1 MVEEIFTSASHSF
14 HLRFPGRSYAVSIL
28 ASFVTS
34 TRRTTMEKKL
44 QERNLSGRRWLKAG
58 LSAISVWVA
67 LAALLFGV
75 VFYFKHPSSYT
86 WRGLET
92 PGLVLAACVG
102 AWFARRAQ
110 RNASGWWRKLEAGL
124 RFTGFLLLLGLT
136 AGQEAWFRWQQHQVL
151 EESASMRLM
160 GRHFVVG
167 FRNFEELKPLAKGG
181 LIGGIYITSRNL
193 SGETASSLRAKIDE
207 LQSLRRDAGL
217 PPLFVMADQE
227 GGKVSHLSPMLEH
240 MPGLATLVADGQE
253 GLEERARA
261 YGQQQG
267 RALAAVGVNMNL
279 SPVVDL
285 KIKQKGAW
293 INLYTQIERRAID
306 SDPAVVTKVA
316 SAYSEGLLAN
326 GILPT
331 VKHFPGLG
339 RIQGDTHLV
348 KTSLKS
354 EPAERAADWM
364 PFREVTAQTG
374 AAMMLGHV
382 HLPDI
387 DPKWPASASRALVQD
402 VLRKADGWN
411 FQGILITDDLNM
423 GAVYADG
430 IDRTAISGL
439 NAGVD
444 LLLVSSDLDQ
454 YYRALYAVARMWR
467 AGGIDTDRELA
478 SAKRLDKYWE
488 DRDSTSSARL
498 ASLSQTEGK

>member
-1 MVEEIFTSASHSF
+1 
-14 HLRFPGRSYAVSIL
+14 
-28 ASFVTS
+28 
-34 TRRTTMEKKL
+34 MEKKH
-44 QERNLSGRRWLKAG
+44 QDRNLPGRRWLKAG
-58 LSAISVWVA
+58 LSTVSMWVA
-67 LAALLFGV
+67 LAALSFGAA
-75 VFYFKHPSSYT
+75 FYFKHPALYT

-92 PGLVLAACVG
+92 PVLVLAACVG
-102 AWFARRAQ
+102 AWFAKRAQ
-110 RNASGWWRKLEAGL
+110 RNASAWWHKLEAGL
-124 RFTGFLLLLGLT
+124 RFTGFLLLLGLIV
-136 AGQEAWFRWQQHQVL
+136 GQEALFRWQQHQVL
-151 EESASMRLM
+151 EETASMRLM

-181 LIGGIYITSRNL
+181 LIGGIYITRRNL
-193 SGETASSLRAKIDE
+193 AGETASSLRAKIDE
-207 LQSLRRDAGL
+207 LQTLRRDAGL

-227 GGKVSHLSPMLEH
+227 GGKVSHLSPLLKH

-253 GLEERARA
+253 DLEARARA
-261 YGQQQG
+261 YGEQQG

-285 KIKQKGAW
+285 KIKQKGVW
-293 INLYTQIERRAID
+293 VNLHTQIERRAID
-306 SDPAVVTKVA
+306 ADPAVVTKVA
-316 SAYSEGLLAN
+316 SAYSEGLLAS

-348 KTSLKS
+348 KASHES
-354 EPAERAADWM
+354 SPAERAADWM

-387 DPKWPASASRALVQD
+387 DPQRPASASHALVQG

-430 IDRTAISGL
+430 IGQTAISGL

-454 YYRALYAVARMWR
+454 YYRALYAVAKMWR
-467 AGGIDTDRELA
+467 MGGIDTDRELA
-478 SAKRLDKYWE
+478 SVKRLDKYWKE
-488 DRDSTSSARL
+488 RDVSPAHL
-498 ASLSQTEGK
+498 ASLSQREGK